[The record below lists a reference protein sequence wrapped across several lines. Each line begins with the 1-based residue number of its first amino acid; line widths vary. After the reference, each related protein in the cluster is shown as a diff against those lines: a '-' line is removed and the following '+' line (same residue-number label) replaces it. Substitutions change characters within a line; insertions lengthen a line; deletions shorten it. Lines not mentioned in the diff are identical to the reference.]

1 MTSLIRDGHLQTCLE
16 GVHYKPFFL
25 GSYFKPQ
32 LSTNFMLFPLIFQ
45 SIIKFIMEKEDLNYF
60 RASIFFQNSLVSAA
74 TS

>member
-1 MTSLIRDGHLQTCLE
+1 MLYFQMVYTAT
-16 GVHYKPFFL
+16 VFYF

-32 LSTNFMLFPLIFQ
+32 LPKKLMLFLLIFQ